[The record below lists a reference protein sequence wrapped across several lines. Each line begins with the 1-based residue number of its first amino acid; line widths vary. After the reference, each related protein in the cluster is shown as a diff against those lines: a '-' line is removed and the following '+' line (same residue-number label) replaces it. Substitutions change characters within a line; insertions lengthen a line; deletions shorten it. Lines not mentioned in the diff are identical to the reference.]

1 MSNEV
6 EFCQFMLER
15 QQILEEALDRAESGV
30 ASSEDWSVIR
40 SECGLPKVKLNL
52 KEKKWA

>member
-1 MSNEV
+1 MNNEA
-6 EFCQFMLER
+6 EFHQLMLER

-40 SECGLPKVKLNL
+40 SECGLPKVKFNL

>member
-1 MSNEV
+1 MNNEA
-6 EFCQFMLER
+6 EFHQLMLER